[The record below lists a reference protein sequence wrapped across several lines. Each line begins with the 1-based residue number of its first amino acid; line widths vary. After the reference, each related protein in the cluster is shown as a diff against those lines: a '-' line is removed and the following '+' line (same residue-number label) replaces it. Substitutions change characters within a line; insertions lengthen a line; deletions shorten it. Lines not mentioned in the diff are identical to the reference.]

1 MISADLQAS
10 FDRAIVDARE
20 LRYETLSVEQLL
32 LALLRNP
39 RAADVL
45 RASAVNVDELH
56 LSLSTIVRDNTP
68 VAAGTAPVNPQAS
81 TEFQRVI
88 QRAII
93 LVDATRG
100 RVATSTGIR
109 RAIWRVT
116 VRILAAFGTFIGR
129 GTVDGADALVAIFF
143 EKESLAVKELRRY
156 GVTRFEVTN
165 YIAHGVR
172 RSDPPEQQAIRE
184 GFRGDANV
192 VLFNDNFTPME
203 FVVKVLR
210 EHFDLSLDAAVPIM
224 LRIHREGRA
233 VCGRFVASV
242 ATEKVELV
250 RAAARAEEHPL
261 RCVAE

>member
-10 FDRAIVDARE
+10 LRSAVVDARE
-20 LRYETLSVEQLL
+20 VRYETLSVEQLL

-45 RASAVNVDELH
+45 RACAVNVDELH
-56 LSLSTIVRDNTP
+56 AKLSATVRDKTP
-68 VAAGTAPVNPQAS
+68 AVAGTAQVNPQAS
-81 TEFQRVI
+81 LEFQRVI

-109 RAIWRVT
+109 RAVWRVT
-116 VRILAAFGTFIGR
+116 SRVLAAFGVFVGQ
-129 GTVDGADALVAIFF
+129 GMVDGADALVAIFG
-143 EKESLAVKELRRY
+143 EKESPAAKELHRH
-156 GVTRFEVTN
+156 GATRFAVTS
-165 YIAHGVR
+165 YLAHGVR
-172 RSDPPEQQAIRE
+172 KSDLPETKTTRE
-184 GFRGDANV
+184 ELHGDADV

-203 FVVKVLR
+203 FVVKVLL

-224 LRIHREGRA
+224 LKIHGEGRA
-233 VCGRFVASV
+233 VCGRFVARV
-242 ATEKVELV
+242 AAEKVELV